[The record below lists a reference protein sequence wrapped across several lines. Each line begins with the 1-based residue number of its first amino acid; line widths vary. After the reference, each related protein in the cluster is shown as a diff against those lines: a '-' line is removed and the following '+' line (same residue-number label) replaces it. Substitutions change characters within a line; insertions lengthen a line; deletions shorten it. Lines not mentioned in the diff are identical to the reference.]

1 MSRLFF
7 YQLFCLLNELCI
19 DAASWVQSVRLP
31 KRETAD
37 AETELK
43 VTTIAPTLSVYRKLT
58 VMINRLWNSATFMT
72 WGNLLI
78 RTLGLVLLMPMVLTK
93 LPDNEVIVWYLFSS
107 LIALQQLVDMGFMQ
121 TFSRLISYGMGGA
134 KIGDMIAIR
143 DIGTIKKIQTEP
155 DWMTI
160 HSIDRVML
168 RIYKKITLIA
178 ACLGAGLGTWVLGGP
193 IGNTSNT
200 MAAWSAWIM
209 VLLSSCWML
218 YGNYYAA
225 YLQGMNEIARVQ
237 RWQMITALLAT
248 LIATLSLAMGG
259 GLFWTITGYQATL
272 GINVLINIYLK
283 GRIGVKKECICIP
296 AVDVQTIWPVVWPS
310 AIRTGVGVLMSAGLI
325 QLSGI
330 VYAQFG
336 QAKSVASYLLG
347 LQLIR
352 AISSFSQPP
361 FYTKLPVFARLYAG
375 NRKDEIIKLAKDGM
389 RKAYLVFTTGFF
401 LVGWFS
407 DSLLTLM
414 RSNVEFPGMVL
425 WSLLGFGLFFERFGA
440 MHIQL
445 YSITNHIV
453 WHIANGITGVIMLFF
468 SIVLFP
474 FMGVYA
480 FPTALVIG
488 YVCFYAWYCSGYS
501 YRAFNLG
508 FVNYERNVMLPWL
521 AIMTGTACILNYA
534 KN

>member
-1 MSRLFF
+1 
-7 YQLFCLLNELCI
+7 
-19 DAASWVQSVRLP
+19 
-31 KRETAD
+31 
-37 AETELK
+37 
-43 VTTIAPTLSVYRKLT
+43 
-58 VMINRLWNSATFMT
+58 MT

-107 LIALQQLVDMGFMQ
+107 LMALQQIVDMGFLQ

-134 KIGDMIAIR
+134 RIGDMTAIR
-143 DIGTIKKIQTEP
+143 DINTNKEMQTEP
-155 DWMTI
+155 DWTTI
-160 HSIDRVML
+160 RCIDQVMF
-168 RIYKKITLIA
+168 RTYKKITLTA
-178 ACLGAGLGTWVLGGP
+178 ACLGASLGTWVLSGP

-200 MAAWSAWIM
+200 TAAWLSWIM

-225 YLQGMNEIARVQ
+225 YLQGINEIARVQ

-248 LIATLSLAMGG
+248 LIATLALAIGG
-259 GLFWTITGYQATL
+259 GLFWTITGYQAIL

-283 GRIGVKKECICIP
+283 SQSGVKKDCACIP
-296 AVDVQTIWPVVWPS
+296 AEDVQSIWIVVWPN
-310 AIRTGVGVLMSAGLI
+310 AVRTGVGVLMSAGLI

-336 QAKSVASYLLG
+336 HAKSVASYLLG

-352 AISSFSQPP
+352 AICSFSQPP

-375 NRKDEIIKLAKDGM
+375 NRKDEIISLAKDGM

-414 RSNVEFPGMVL
+414 HSNVQFPNMML

-453 WHIANGITGVIMLFF
+453 WHIANGVTGVTMLFF
-468 SIVLFP
+468 SITLFP
-474 FMGVYA
+474 FIEVYA
-480 FPTALVIG
+480 FPMALVIG
-488 YVCFYAWYCSGYS
+488 YIGFYAWYCSGYS

-508 FVNYERNVMLPWL
+508 FFSYERTVMLPWL
-521 AIMTGTACILNYA
+521 AVMTGTACILNYA

>member
-1 MSRLFF
+1 MHEMADVGAESTV
-7 YQLFCLLNELCI
+7 I
-19 DAASWVQSVRLP
+19 AIASFQS
-31 KRETAD
+31 
-37 AETELK
+37 
-43 VTTIAPTLSVYRKLT
+43 IYRKLI
-58 VMINRLWNSATFMT
+58 VMINRLWRSATFMT

-107 LIALQQLVDMGFMQ
+107 LMALQQIVDMGFMQ

-134 KIGDMIAIR
+134 KIGDMFAIR
-143 DIGTIKKIQTEP
+143 DINTSREMQAEP
-155 DWMTI
+155 DWTTI
-160 HSIDRVML
+160 HCIDRVML
-168 RIYKKITLIA
+168 RTYKRITLTA
-178 ACLGAGLGTWVLGGP
+178 VFLGASLGTWVLSGP
-193 IGNTSNT
+193 IGHTSNT

-209 VLLSSCWML
+209 VLLTSCWML

-225 YLQGMNEIARVQ
+225 YLQGINEIARVQ

-248 LIATLSLAMGG
+248 LVATLALAMGG
-259 GLFWTITGYQATL
+259 GLFWTITGYQAAL
-272 GINVLINIYLK
+272 GLNVLINVYLK
-283 GRIGVKKECICIP
+283 SQLGHRKDLTRTSEE
-296 AVDVQTIWPVVWPS
+296 DVQTIWLVVWPS

-336 QAKSVASYLLG
+336 QARSVASYLLG

-352 AISSFSQPP
+352 AISSFSQAP
-361 FYTKLPVFARLYAG
+361 FYTRLPVFARLYAG
-375 NRKDEIIKLAKDGM
+375 NRRDEIISLAKDGM

-407 DSLLTLM
+407 GSLLKLM
-414 RSNVEFPGMVL
+414 HSNVEFPSMTL

-453 WHIANGITGVIMLFF
+453 WHIANGITGVTMIIF

-474 FMGVYA
+474 LMKVYA
-480 FPTALVIG
+480 FPMALVIG
-488 YVCFYAWYCSGYS
+488 YLGFYAWYCSGYS

-508 FVNYERNVMLPWL
+508 FLSYERNVMLPWL
-521 AIMTGTACILNYA
+521 AVLTGTACILNYVR
-534 KN
+534 N